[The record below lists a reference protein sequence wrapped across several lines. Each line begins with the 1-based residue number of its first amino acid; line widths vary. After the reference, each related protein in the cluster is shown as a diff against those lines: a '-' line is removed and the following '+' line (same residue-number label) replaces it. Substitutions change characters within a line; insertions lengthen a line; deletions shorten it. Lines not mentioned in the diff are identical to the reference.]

1 MVLVV
6 EDDERVRAFSVEAL
20 SELGYTVLQ
29 APNGAAGLKIIEERD
44 DIDLLFTDVVM
55 PGMTGGELA
64 QLALQRRPGLK
75 VLFTT
80 GFTRNAIVH
89 NGVLDPGTH
98 LIQKPFSIEQ
108 LAMKVRDVLDPIEAA
123 AG

>member
-1 MVLVV
+1 MQPAKK
-6 EDDERVRAFSVEAL
+6 EKDPNAPKRGL
-20 SELGYTVLQ
+20 SSYMFFANE
-29 APNGAAGLKIIEERD
+29 
-44 DIDLLFTDVVM
+44 
-55 PGMTGGELA
+55 
-64 QLALQRRPGLK
+64 RRPGLK